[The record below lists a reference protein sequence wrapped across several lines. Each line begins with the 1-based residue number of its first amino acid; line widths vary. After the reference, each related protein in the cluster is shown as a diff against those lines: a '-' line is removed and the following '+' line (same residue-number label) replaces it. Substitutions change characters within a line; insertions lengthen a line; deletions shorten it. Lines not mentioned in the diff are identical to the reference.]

1 MHSDPLPR
9 ASPSP
14 IWAWTIS
21 DPWLGSRPVPGVEEG
36 EGVRVCR
43 TNAQL
48 PPHLPF
54 SSQESSQKYNSN
66 CSTEKLTGHV
76 SQDRFH
82 AGSPAYICSWSFYP
96 QAKILSAIVCFL
108 QQSPLKIMASYEV
121 HAQGKFPRWG
131 YFSVDEGQG
140 CRAEQN
146 SPSFSCISHLEKLM
160 LYIFQSIC
168 LLEAETEAKF
178 SRCVRSVGGRAIQSC
193 LHIQPNHIQG
203 LFLQPCRLGGKSFTP
218 WLGREIIQYPL
229 GDVLHYVQ
237 IQTKIIWWIPSY
249 FPRVCFHKCKR
260 GISCSLLD
268 RAYMSLNR
276 LWQLHLGAASLWD
289 KTNIVWMP
297 KGPVGIEVRR
307 GN

>member
-1 MHSDPLPR
+1 MLNCHPISHSALK
-9 ASPSP
+9 
-14 IWAWTIS
+14 
-21 DPWLGSRPVPGVEEG
+21 
-36 EGVRVCR
+36 RVLR
-43 TNAQL
+43 NT
-48 PPHLPF
+48 
-54 SSQESSQKYNSN
+54 
-66 CSTEKLTGHV
+66 T
-76 SQDRFH
+76 
-82 AGSPAYICSWSFYP
+82 
-96 QAKILSAIVCFL
+96 AIVLPKNWQVTSAKTASMQAPQLISVLDPFTLKLRFSL
-108 QQSPLKIMASYEV
+108 QLSVSFSKALWKSWPHNVV
-121 HAQGKFPRWG
+121 HSQGKFPRWG

-237 IQTKIIWWIPSY
+237 IQTKIIGWIPSY
-249 FPRVCFHKCKR
+249 F
-260 GISCSLLD
+260 L
-268 RAYMSLNR
+268 R
-276 LWQLHLGAASLWD
+276 LTCH
-289 KTNIVWMP
+289 
-297 KGPVGIEVRR
+297 
-307 GN
+307 